1 MHLVID
7 GYGADPELLRDEAAI
22 YQLLDIYPE
31 RIGMTKV
38 SAPHVF
44 QYVGTK
50 PEDWGVSG
58 FVIIAESH
66 IAIHTFVE
74 RGLVNID
81 VFSCKA
87 FDARQ
92 VIDFFRDQFRLS
104 SVNTFILR
112 RGLEYPGPERDGVP
126 VFEPALSI
134 GGWDPAERDPS
145 PPGAA

>member
-7 GYGADPELLRDEAAI
+7 GYGADPELLQDEATI
-22 YQLLDIYPE
+22 CQLLDIYPE

-44 QYVGTK
+44 RYVGAK

-58 FVIIAESH
+58 FVVIAESH

-87 FDARQ
+87 FDAGH
-92 VIDFFRDQFRLS
+92 VIHFFRDHFRLS
-104 SVNTFILR
+104 KVNTFILR
-112 RGLEYPGPERDGVP
+112 RGLEYPCTERGGVP

-134 GGWDPAERDPS
+134 GGWTPTELDPS
-145 PPGAA
+145 SPGEA

>member
-1 MHLVID
+1 MHLIID
-7 GYGADPELLRDEAAI
+7 GYGADPGLLQDEAAI
-22 YQLLDIYPE
+22 YELLDTYPE

-38 SAPHVF
+38 SLPHVF
-44 QYVGTK
+44 RYVGSK

-87 FDARQ
+87 FDARH
-92 VIDFFRDQFRLS
+92 VIDFFRDRFRLS
-104 SVNTFILR
+104 RVNTFILR
-112 RGLEYPGPERDGVP
+112 RGLEYHGPERDGIP
-126 VFEPALSI
+126 VFEPALSV
-134 GGWDPAERDPS
+134 GLRTPS
-145 PPGAA
+145 EGMTPQGEEG